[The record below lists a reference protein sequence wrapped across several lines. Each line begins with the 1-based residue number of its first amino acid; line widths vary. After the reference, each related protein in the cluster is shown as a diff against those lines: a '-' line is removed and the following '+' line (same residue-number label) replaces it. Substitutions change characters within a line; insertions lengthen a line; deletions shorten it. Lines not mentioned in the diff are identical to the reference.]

1 MARTSRDRAKP
12 GESGRKDSPAETVT
26 NLGAG
31 LGGLLGKLGM
41 VVENLGRLAEAGE
54 ELSRSGEIRGLDP
67 AGKVRGVYGFTVKTG
82 LGEQGTPEFK
92 VEPFG
97 NIRRQP
103 SGETVVDQLRE
114 PLVDVHEEDDGVWVL
129 AEIPGVS
136 KKDVQVELSGDR
148 LTLCAQRGQTQYRKE
163 VVLPRVFS
171 PEKMRWQCKNGILSI
186 RLER

>member
-1 MARTSRDRAKP
+1 MARTSKDQTKP
-12 GESGRKDSPAETVT
+12 GESGKKDPTADTVIS
-26 NLGAG
+26 LGAG
-31 LGGLLGKLGM
+31 LSGLLGKLGT

-67 AGKVRGVYGFTVKTG
+67 SGKVRGVYGFSLKTG
-82 LGEQGTPEFK
+82 LGEQGQREFK

-103 SGETVVDQLRE
+103 SGQAVVDQLRE

-148 LTLCAQRGQTQYRKE
+148 LAVSAQHGPTQYRKE
-163 VVLPRVFS
+163 VVLPQAFS
-171 PEKMRWQCKNGILSI
+171 PEKMRWTCKNGILSI
-186 RLER
+186 RLEG